1 MRLLFIRCFKMAAL
15 LFGLPGTLGTL
26 YFGVLTLWARN
37 HPMAGPVPHNSFDL
51 IEIVAGIFGG
61 LSRGIALVG
70 DLAVLGLFAVSLTF
84 TILAVSL
91 WITAGGLES
100 KRPWAQGFALL
111 LGGFT
116 AFLMVFLRG
125 ISRVIS

>member
-1 MRLLFIRCFKMAAL
+1 MRLLFIRCFKIAAL
-15 LFGLPGTLGTL
+15 LFGIPGAVGTL

-37 HPMAGPVPHNSFDL
+37 HPMAGPAPQNSFDL
-51 IEIVAGIFGG
+51 IEIFASIFGG
-61 LSRGIALVG
+61 LSRGMALVG
-70 DLAVLGLFAVSLTF
+70 DLAVLGLFAVSVTF

-111 LGGFT
+111 LCGFT
-116 AFLMVFLRG
+116 AFLMVFLSG

>member
-1 MRLLFIRCFKMAAL
+1 MRLLFIRCFKVAAF
-15 LFGLPGTLGTL
+15 LFGLPGIIGTL

-37 HPMAGPVPHNSFDL
+37 HPMAGPTPRNSFDL
-51 IEIVAGIFGG
+51 IEIAGGIFGG

-70 DLAVLGLFAVSLTF
+70 DLAVLGLFVVSITF
-84 TILAVSL
+84 TILGVSL
-91 WITAGGLES
+91 WLAADGLES
-100 KRPWAQGFALL
+100 KRPWAQGLAFL

-116 AFLMVFLRG
+116 AFLMVFLSG